1 MNLDLDDRIIPNGE
15 YREALNVQVS
25 TSEDSDVG
33 SVQNILGNTLRDRI
47 DSSQNIVIPDDSICV
62 GEIADEKNNKLY
74 YIIQSTTSSGIIEYD
89 ITTDQNQ

>member
-33 SVQNILGNTLRDRI
+33 SVQNILGNTRRDKIRTRP
-47 DSSQNIVIPDDSICV
+47 DAPPLIVPFGTNFICV
-62 GEIADEKNNKLY
+62 
-74 YIIQSTTSSGIIEYD
+74 
-89 ITTDQNQ
+89 